1 MAQQD
6 VVIVGA
12 ARTPVGSFNGAFA
25 NTPAHE
31 LGKIAIK
38 AALERAGVEA
48 GEVDEVILGQI
59 LTAAQGQNPARQ
71 AAMNAGVPQEATAW
85 GLNQLCGSG
94 LRAVAIGM
102 QQIANGDADIIV
114 AGGQESMSQA
124 PHAAYMRSGTK
135 MGDFKLIDTMLKDGL
150 MDAFNG
156 YHMGNTAENVAQRW
170 QLTRDEQ
177 DKFAV
182 ASQNKAEAA
191 QKAGRFKDEIAPVTI
206 ASRKG
211 DIVVD
216 QDEYIRAGTTL
227 DAVAK
232 LKPAFSKDG
241 TVTAGN
247 ASGINDGAAA
257 LVLMTAEEA
266 ERRGLT
272 PLARIASWA
281 TAGVDPAIM
290 GTGPIP
296 SSRKALEKA
305 GWKVQDL
312 ELVEA
317 NEAFAAQACAVNK
330 DMGWNPDIVN
340 VNGGAIAIGH
350 PIGASGA
357 RVLVTLLHEMQ
368 KRDVKKGLA
377 TLCIGGGMGVAMCV
391 ER

>member
-1 MAQQD
+1 MARD
-6 VVIVGA
+6 NIVIVGA

-25 NTPAHE
+25 NTPAHD
-31 LGKIAIK
+31 LGKVAIQ
-38 AALERAGVEA
+38 AALTRAGVDA

-71 AAMNAGVPQEATAW
+71 AAINAGIPKEATAW

-124 PHAAYMRSGTK
+124 PHAAHMRSGTK
-135 MGDFKLIDTMLKDGL
+135 MGDFKLVDTMIKDGL
-150 MDAFNG
+150 WDAFNG
-156 YHMGNTAENVAQRW
+156 YHMGNTAENVAQKW

-191 QKAGRFKDEIAPVTI
+191 QKGGRFKDEIAPVTVPG
-206 ASRKG
+206 RKG
-211 DIVVD
+211 DVVVD

-257 LVLMTAEEA
+257 VVLMSAAEA
-266 ERRGLT
+266 EKRGLT
-272 PLARIASWA
+272 PLARIVSWA

-305 GWKVQDL
+305 GWKVGDL
-312 ELVEA
+312 DLVEA

-330 DMGWNPDIVN
+330 DMGWDPEIVN

-357 RVLVTLLHEMQ
+357 RVFVTLLHEMQ
-368 KRDVKKGLA
+368 KRNAKKGLA

>member
-1 MAQQD
+1 MSRGD
-6 VVIVGA
+6 IVIVGA
-12 ARTPVGSFNGAFA
+12 VRTAVGSFNGAFA
-25 NTPAHE
+25 NTPAHD
-31 LGKIAIK
+31 LAATAIK
-38 AALERAGVEA
+38 AALERAKVDPA
-48 GEVDEVILGQI
+48 EVDEVILGQV
-59 LTAAQGQNPARQ
+59 LAAGQGQNPARQ
-71 AAMNAGVPQEATAW
+71 AAMAAGIPQEKTAW

-94 LRAVAIGM
+94 LRTVAIGM

-114 AGGQESMSQA
+114 AGGQESMSMA
-124 PHAAYMRSGTK
+124 PHAAYMRAGTK
-135 MGDFKLIDTMLKDGL
+135 MGDFKLVDTMLKDGL

-156 YHMGNTAENVAQRW
+156 YHMGSTAENVAQRW
-170 QLTRDEQ
+170 QLTREDQ
-177 DKFAV
+177 DAFAV

-191 QKAGRFKDEIAPVTI
+191 QKAGRFKDEIAPVTV

-211 DIVVD
+211 DVVVD

-232 LKPAFSKDG
+232 LRPAFSKDG

-257 LVLMTAEEA
+257 IVVMTAAEA
-266 ERRGLT
+266 EKRGLK

-296 SSRKALEKA
+296 ASRKALEKA

-317 NEAFAAQACAVNK
+317 NEAFAAQALAVNK
-330 DMGWNPDIVN
+330 DMGWDPSIVN

-357 RVLVTLLHEMQ
+357 RVLVTLLHEMG
-368 KRDVKKGLA
+368 RRNAKKGLA

>member
-1 MAQQD
+1 MATED
-6 VVIVGA
+6 IVIVGA
-12 ARTPVGSFNGAFA
+12 ARTAVGSFNGAFA

-31 LGKIAIK
+31 LGAVAIK
-38 AALERAGVEA
+38 SALERARVDA
-48 GEVDEVILGQI
+48 AEVDEVILGQI
-59 LTAAQGQNPARQ
+59 LTAGQGQNPARQ
-71 AAMNAGVPQEATAW
+71 AAMAAGVPQEKTAW

-94 LRAVAIGM
+94 LRTVAIGM
-102 QQIANGDADIIV
+102 QQIANGDASIIV

-135 MGDFKLIDTMLKDGL
+135 MGDFKLVDTMLRDGL
-150 MDAFNG
+150 MDAFHG

-170 QLTRDEQ
+170 QLTREEQ
-177 DKFAV
+177 DQFAV
-182 ASQNKAEAA
+182 SSQNKAEAA
-191 QKAGRFKDEIAPVTI
+191 QKSGRFKDEIVPVTI
-206 ASRKG
+206 KSRKG

-216 QDEYIRAGTTL
+216 QDEYIRPGTTM

-232 LKPAFSKDG
+232 LRPAFSKDG

-257 LVLMTAEEA
+257 IVLMTAAVA

-317 NEAFAAQACAVNK
+317 NEAFAAQALAVNK

-350 PIGASGA
+350 PIGASGG

-368 KRDVKKGLA
+368 KRGVKRGLA
-377 TLCIGGGMGVAMCV
+377 TLCIGGGMGIAMCL